1 MKKYILI
8 PTLVLISCLHQS
20 CEHEGATVVPSNQA
34 NSNSTKPYDINLVVG
49 NYKWSRD
56 VWYWSGFVDSTVIL
70 NDTTFPILYKSDSAV
85 TTLNYE
91 LKLMNIDTC
100 YNFYT
105 KEQWSTYGAV
115 LRYNITKKT
124 VSLSHHTGGLG
135 GGIIYSYKGTKIN

>member
-1 MKKYILI
+1 MKKYIII
-8 PTLVLISCLHQS
+8 PMIAFISCFHQS
-20 CEHEGATVVPSNQA
+20 CEHEKATVVPAKQ
-34 NSNSTKPYDINLVVG
+34 YDINLVVG

-70 NDTTFPILYKSDSAV
+70 SDTTFPILYKSDSAV

-100 YNFYT
+100 YNLYT